1 MVELNYF
8 LAELGTSFLEFS
20 EYVTK
25 ECPFVPPLGSIV
37 YLSEKE
43 LIQLNELVG
52 LDENELSLCIFVSE
66 IVIDH
71 IENHPKIYIGL
82 TQYSPLS

>member
-8 LAELGTSFLEFS
+8 LAELGISFLEYS

-43 LIQLNELVG
+43 LIQLNELIG
-52 LDENELSLCIFVSE
+52 LDENELPLCIFVGE